1 MVVCIG
7 EQQKQGW
14 VDSDDTAYC
23 CWLTKLNSIYKG
35 KKKKKQCNEQ
45 TEHLS

>member
-14 VDSDDTAYC
+14 VDSDDTAQC
-23 CWLTKLNSIYKG
+23 FWLTKLNSIYKG
-35 KKKKKQCNEQ
+35 KKKNSAMSKQS
-45 TEHLS
+45 T